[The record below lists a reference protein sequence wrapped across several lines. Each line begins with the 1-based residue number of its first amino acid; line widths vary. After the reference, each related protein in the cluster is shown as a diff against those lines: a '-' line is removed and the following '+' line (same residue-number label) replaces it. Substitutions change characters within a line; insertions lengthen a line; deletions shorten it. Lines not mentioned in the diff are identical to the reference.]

1 MVTYNSLLQ
10 DDDFLS
16 DAYHSLRG
24 MGYEVTNDR
33 EQVLKKFLQTR
44 RYFDTNLASTITQG
58 DNIKDLSDAD
68 KKSLRNALD
77 KVDKLPSIFSKG
89 SAPKWNALKDYTFA
103 GVSDP
108 TNLLSI
114 IAGAFTLGTGTA
126 IGFGAKEA
134 AKQGVKA
141 ALKSKANALV
151 SKPVLK
157 ALAAEG
163 TIAGVGGATQS
174 KLSQD
179 TDMEIG
185 RRAKGDYD
193 VGQIALQGLLEGVG
207 SPLFGAGL
215 NLTGTLAKEG
225 VRDLGKVTGINDSQ
239 FVTNTQ
245 HFLEKWF
252 SPAAGIDKASLRE
265 IEMGEADF
273 RDIKQKAE
281 DIAEDIDS
289 AFKINFKDPNETFKI
304 KREVVEKESEFA
316 DFSSDDPFGLDVEPK
331 VKTETETLNP
341 IDLVNAAMEGDSA
354 ALDILKVRSPEM
366 FDVMERFDGLRKNVY
381 QRINEVELYTS
392 KKLQNIYKKNPT
404 YVRDVFDKFTNTS
417 REPFSDF
424 VNKNKGFLNEF
435 EKFVFS
441 DSQIEYAQRLGLRD
455 ADGKFKPIDRSV
467 KNKILLNEAKNLYD
481 PTKRKN
487 SKYGALTKK
496 TEVPEVIKLIYGK
509 NVNPAIRAT
518 QTIAGIVEPISDLRI
533 ASGLKSSLE
542 RRNIGTMADNSVEAA
557 LKTGTD
563 EDMVP
568 LISNKSDINKEQRID
583 APFEIRGDIYDPDL
597 EKFYIPKSVAEKIKA
612 MTDRTGYLSKNELLG
627 PLAQAFAASQ
637 GYLKKGK
644 TVYSPF
650 AHIRNFLGAM
660 QNVAN
665 SGNWGGIGSFAKKI
679 QTASADDKKAFF
691 NNMRRMG
698 ISGTNV
704 ELNQILNR
712 LTDLGDIS
720 EDNLKGLS
728 GWASRNLV
736 RTTSLGVSSLEKTK
750 HGRRVSRK
758 LEKLYTQTDDVGKMM
773 AFLGE
778 RTKAQR
784 MFDEMSDAQK
794 NAFRTKYR
802 NTFDRDPATPTEKE
816 AERMLRVAEVDITKE
831 FIDGQK
837 VRKFSPKKVSATKA
851 KYEKLLKEF
860 DSKMLDEFATQK
872 ALDVMPVYS
881 RIPRVLEKMRGIPV
895 IGSFTAFPAENLRNK
910 YNVLKLGAQEIRD
923 GFELGNGSLIRTGA
937 NRLLSQ
943 GAIASAPIIA
953 AYAYNEANGTDK
965 VMPFVRESFPEWSK
979 YHALQIR
986 KRKNKQGED
995 EYAVTDLSYNN
1006 PDQFVLDI
1014 ISPLMVSAANGED
1027 VTANLDELF
1036 KDVIIGTAEPFVDKS
1051 LALQYAQEMLG
1062 FIRAD
1067 NPEIAA
1073 DKLTRAYK
1081 ISEPGLIK
1089 NLREIAGDLGA
1100 YQAIDKFSD
1109 VMGVEATPG
1118 SYLQSKLEPLYYGD
1132 KRRTISDAASVSAYL
1147 AEAGLV
1153 GDNFL
1158 IPFTPASRETILNPQ
1173 KQLGFAVKTLMRNAN
1188 SDFNIASKTIKNRLK
1203 DTTANFTLKGMLD
1216 LYKDA
1221 IEEQFAAQQG
1231 INQLVRSLSEFMSKD
1246 DILKMLRSKSI
1257 KQAGNLSDKEIFG
1270 ILDGRFIAPKFD
1282 TKFFKE
1288 LQRDFPEMEKRTP
1301 YIATKF
1307 ADLFD
1312 LYNDRSLLTELPEI
1326 NIKGD

>member
-10 DDDFLS
+10 DDKFLS

-58 DNIKDLSDAD
+58 DNIKDLSDVD

-89 SAPKWNALKDYTFA
+89 SAPKWNALKDYTA
-103 GVSDP
+103 ASISDP

-126 IGFGAKEA
+126 VGFGAKEA

-141 ALKSKANALV
+141 ALKAKANALV

-157 ALAAEG
+157 ALAVEG
-163 TIAGVGGATQS
+163 TIAGVGGGTQA

-185 RRAKGDYD
+185 RREKGDYD

-225 VRDLGKVTGINDSQ
+225 VRDLGKLTGVDNSQ
-239 FVTNTQ
+239 FVTNTK

-252 SPAAGIDKASLRE
+252 SPAAGLDKASLRE

-273 RDIKQKAE
+273 RDIKAKAE
-281 DIAEDIDS
+281 DIAEDIDTS
-289 AFKINFKDPNETFKI
+289 FKNNFKDPDEKFI
-304 KREVVEKESEFA
+304 VESDSEFVDLEDGINFDGKKEVNA
-316 DFSSDDPFGLDVEPK
+316 
-331 VKTETETLNP
+331 
-341 IDLVNAAMEGDSA
+341 IDLINAAMEGDTAS
-354 ALDILKVRSPEM
+354 LDVIKVRSPDM
-366 FDVMERFDGLRKNVY
+366 ATALERFDGLRKEVY
-381 QRINEVELYTS
+381 QRINEVELYSS

-417 REPFSDF
+417 REPFADF
-424 VNKNKGFLNEF
+424 VKKNKNFLNEF

-441 DSQIEYAQRLGLRD
+441 DGQLEYAQRLGLRD
-455 ADGKFKPIDRSV
+455 ADGKFKSIDRNT
-467 KNKILLNEAKNLYD
+467 KNKVLLNEAKNLYD
-481 PTKRKN
+481 PDKRKN
-487 SKYGALTKK
+487 SKYGALKSQQN
-496 TEVPEVIKLIYGK
+496 VPEVIKTIYGK

-518 QTIAGIVEPISDLRI
+518 QTIAGIVEPIADLRI

-542 RRNIGTMADNSVEAA
+542 RRNIGVMADNAVEAA
-557 LKTGTD
+557 IKTGTD

-568 LISNKSDINKEQRID
+568 LISNKSDVNKAQLTD

-597 EKFYIPKSVAEKIKA
+597 EKFYVPKSVAEKIKA
-612 MTDRTGYLSKNELLG
+612 MTDRTGYLSKNEFLG

-637 GYLKKGK
+637 GYMKKGK

-650 AHIRNFLGAM
+650 AHVRNFLGAM

-665 SGNWGGIGSFAKKI
+665 SGNWGGIGAFAKKI
-679 QTASADDKKAFF
+679 QTASKEDKKAFY

-728 GWASRNLV
+728 GWSARNLV
-736 RTTSLGVSSLEKTK
+736 RATSLGVSALEKTK
-750 HGRRVSRK
+750 HGRKISRN
-758 LEKLYTQTDDVGKMM
+758 LEKLYTQTDDLGKMM

-778 RTKAQR
+778 RSKAQR

-794 NAFRTKYR
+794 TAFRTKYR
-802 NTFDRDPATPTEKE
+802 NTFARDPKTPTEKE
-816 AERMLRVAEVDITKE
+816 VDRMLRVAEIDVTKE

-837 VRKFSPKKVSATKA
+837 IRKFSPKKVSATKA
-851 KYEKLLKEF
+851 KYEKALGEF
-860 DSKMLDEFATQK
+860 DNKMLDEFATQK

-881 RIPRVLEKMRGIPV
+881 RIPRILEKLRGIPV

-923 GFELGNGSLIRTGA
+923 GFELGNNSLVRTGA

-943 GAIASAPIIA
+943 GSIAAAPVIA
-953 AYAYNEANGTDK
+953 AYTYNEMNDTDK
-965 VMPFVRESFPEWSK
+965 VMPFVRESFPEWAK

-1027 VTANLDELF
+1027 VTENLNELF

-1051 LALQYAQEMLG
+1051 LALQYAQEMMG

-1081 ISEPGLIK
+1081 IAEPGLIK
-1089 NLREIAGDLGA
+1089 NLREIAGDVGA
-1100 YQAIDKFSD
+1100 YQALDKFAGT
-1109 VMGVEATPG
+1109 MGVTATPG
-1118 SYLQSKLEPLYYGD
+1118 SYLQAKLEPLYYGD
-1132 KRRTISDAASVSAYL
+1132 KRRTISDSASLASYL
-1147 AEAGLV
+1147 AEVGLV
-1153 GDNFL
+1153 GNNFI
-1158 IPFTPASRETILNPQ
+1158 IPFTPASRETVLNPQ

-1231 INQLVRSLSEFMSKD
+1231 INQLVKSLSEFMPQD

-1257 KQAGNLSDKEIFG
+1257 KQAGNLSDKEILG

-1282 TKFFKE
+1282 MKFFKQ
-1288 LQRDFPEMEKRTP
+1288 LQVDYPEMAKRTP

-1312 LYNDRSLLTELPEI
+1312 LYNDRSLLRELPEI